1 MTGGGGDGGADDD
14 RDGGGGKRS
23 RPGTG
28 NPPSDR
34 ADSGLRRLAH
44 DGGKLLPVSELVAID
59 LPGGPGFVDALQ
71 RVWGD
76 GDAALPVDQR
86 LAPAAREALLD
97 HLAPARVIHDGGETR
112 RRGRPVESGDAVV
125 MATSGTTGIPR
136 GVILTHRALA
146 ASATATSARLG
157 VDPDRHRWLACLP
170 LNHVGGLSVLSRA
183 LHTGTPVDVLA
194 GFDRAAVLALSGP
207 GVLVSLVATTLRRV
221 GAEHFHT
228 VVLGGSAPP
237 EAVAP
242 NVVSTYGLTETGSGV
257 VYDGGAL
264 DGVEIDVTP
273 AGLIRLR
280 GPMLLRA
287 YRDGTVPL
295 DADGWLATG
304 DAGAIDESGRL
315 VVYGRI
321 DEMIITGGEN
331 VWPSAVEPIL
341 RRHPGVADVAIAGRP
356 DPEWGQRVVAW
367 VIPRTPSRPP
377 DLDDL
382 RRLVVDELAGF
393 AAPRELVLVDELPRT
408 SIGKIRRS
416 LLR

>member
-1 MTGGGGDGGADDD
+1 M
-14 RDGGGGKRS
+14 
-23 RPGTG
+23 
-28 NPPSDR
+28 
-34 ADSGLRRLAH
+34 
-44 DGGKLLPVSELVAID
+44 SELVAID
-59 LPGGPGFVDALQ
+59 LPGGSRFVEALQ
-71 RVWGD
+71 QVWRE
-76 GDAALPVDQR
+76 GDAAFPVDQR

-97 HLAPARVIHDGGETR
+97 DFAPGRVIHVDGETR
-112 RRGRPVESGDAVV
+112 RRGRPVSDGDAVV
-125 MATSGTTGIPR
+125 MATSGTTGLPK
-136 GVILTHRALA
+136 GVILTHGALA
-146 ASATATSARLG
+146 ASAIATSARLG

-170 LNHVGGLSVLSRA
+170 LNHVGGLSVVTRA
-183 LHTGTPVDVLA
+183 LHTGTPVDVVP
-194 GFDRAAVLALSGP
+194 GFDRAAVLALSGSD
-207 GVLVSLVATTLRRV
+207 VLVSLVATTLRRA

-237 EAVAP
+237 DALAP

-257 VYDGGAL
+257 VYDGTAL
-264 DGVEIDVTP
+264 DGVEIDITP

-280 GPMLLRA
+280 GPMLLRS
-287 YRDGTVPL
+287 YRDGTVPF

-304 DAGAIDESGRL
+304 DSGAIDESGRL

-331 VWPSAVEPIL
+331 VWPNAVEPIL
-341 RRHPGVADVAIAGRP
+341 RRHPGVADVAVAGRP

-377 DLDDL
+377 DLDAL
-382 RRLVVDELAGF
+382 RWLVADELAGF

>member
-1 MTGGGGDGGADDD
+1 M
-14 RDGGGGKRS
+14 
-23 RPGTG
+23 
-28 NPPSDR
+28 
-34 ADSGLRRLAH
+34 
-44 DGGKLLPVSELVAID
+44 SELVAID

-86 LAPAAREALLD
+86 LAPAAREAMLD

-112 RRGRPVESGDAVV
+112 RRGAPVSDGDAVV
-125 MATSGTTGIPR
+125 MATSGTTGVPK
-136 GVILTHRALA
+136 GVILTHGALA

-157 VDPDRHRWLACLP
+157 VVADRHRWLACLP
-170 LNHVGGLSVLSRA
+170 LNHVGGLSVLTRA

-207 GVLVSLVATTLRRV
+207 DVLVSLVATTLSRA

-237 EAVAP
+237 EGLAP
-242 NVVSTYGLTETGSGV
+242 NVVSTYGLTETGGGV
-257 VYDGGAL
+257 VYDGLPL

-280 GPMLLRA
+280 GPMLLRT
-287 YRDGTVPL
+287 YRDGTVPF
-295 DADGWLATG
+295 DTDGWLATG
-304 DAGAIDESGRL
+304 DAGAIESGRL
-315 VVYGRI
+315 LVFGRN

-331 VWPSAVEPIL
+331 VWPDAVEPIL
-341 RRHPGVADVAIAGRP
+341 RRHPGVADVAVAGRA

-367 VIPRTPSRPP
+367 VIPRAPSRPP
-377 DLDDL
+377 DLDAL
-382 RRLVVDELAGF
+382 RRAVTDELAGF
-393 AAPRELVLVDELPRT
+393 AAPRELVLVDELPKT
-408 SIGKIRRS
+408 SIGKIRRA